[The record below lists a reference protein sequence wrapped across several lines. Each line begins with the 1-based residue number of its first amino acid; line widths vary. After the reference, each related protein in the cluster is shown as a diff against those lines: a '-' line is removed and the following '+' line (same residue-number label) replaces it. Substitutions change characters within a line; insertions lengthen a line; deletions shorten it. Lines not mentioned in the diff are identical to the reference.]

1 MTGGWK
7 PSEELLEELAKSTE
21 EIFRVV
27 PVGQIEPDILDQMLL
42 RTAVN
47 FNRLKQEDQ
56 DNFFPVYAVLIE
68 ICTGVI
74 MQNHKRSYLGPGY
87 ATYSWEEYEA
97 HLEETRQLEE
107 DLSYEDRLACE
118 EYRELLQRTFLAVAK
133 GHCKIQSSNAEEEW
147 NTNTRSD
154 TSPTGTPP
162 QTTGSS
168 SHTRTWS
175 VFQFLAWIRSPRWWQ
190 KITSISEAAGKAN
203 GPRGSTPK
211 SKE

>member
-68 ICTGVI
+68 IATGVI

-87 ATYSWEEYEA
+87 ATYSWEEYEEQ
-97 HLEETRQLEE
+97 LEETRQLEE
-107 DLSYEDRLACE
+107 QLSYEDRLACE
-118 EYRELLQRTFLAVAK
+118 EYGELLQRTFLAVAK
-133 GHCKIQSSNAEEEW
+133 GHCKIQVPKAEDENEQQTEVSGLLLEMRVDRQTDCW
-147 NTNTRSD
+147 RVRMLRRMGD
-154 TSPTGTPP
+154 VLRMCLRVLPKMPP
-162 QTTGSS
+162 RQGA
-168 SHTRTWS
+168 R
-175 VFQFLAWIRSPRWWQ
+175 PD
-190 KITSISEAAGKAN
+190 
-203 GPRGSTPK
+203 
-211 SKE
+211 